1 MQLPIL
7 LLCCLLLTMPVA
19 ASTNG
24 VEWAHFPGQSL
35 LVGDPELG
43 GLGLDWPGLE
53 RFYRLR
59 DGTVRWHD
67 QGHLNAWGVR
77 LFKAIQDVRGQGLE
91 PADYHLSSLASMP
104 EITRGRALWRRE
116 LLLSDG
122 ALRLPRDLH
131 SGHYPADR
139 FDPQW
144 QIPAEPFD
152 PVDSLSELR
161 SVAEL
166 EALLADL
173 PPATADYRRLLQA
186 LADYRVIE
194 GLGGWPVIE
203 AGPTLRPGGRDP
215 RVPPLRRH
223 LRLTGDLSGA
233 EANDPRLYDQELVKA
248 VRRFQYRHGL
258 RVDGLVGS
266 LTRASLNVPV
276 GRRILQL
283 RANLERWRWM
293 PQDLG
298 ERYLLVNTAGFD
310 IRLLVAGK
318 TLFRQ
323 RTINGK
329 RHWQTPSFASRIT
342 RLVINPSWTVP
353 RKIAVEELLPRQQAD
368 AGFLEARRIEVF
380 RKTRG
385 EWVRLDPREVD
396 WSQYDKNNF
405 PFMLRQLPGEKNSL
419 GRVKF
424 DMANPYAIYLHDTPV
439 KSLFERPVRAFS
451 HGCVRVNHAEE
462 LARRLLDAGGQAS
475 GQTFDKVWHLGQTE
489 IEQLALPIPVYLV
502 YFTSW
507 VEEDGRV
514 QFRPDIYQRN
524 RRLLAALA
532 RSMRSDQPEATA
544 TASVQGPR

>member
-1 MQLPIL
+1 M
-7 LLCCLLLTMPVA
+7 
-19 ASTNG
+19 
-24 VEWAHFPGQSL
+24 
-35 LVGDPELG
+35 
-43 GLGLDWPGLE
+43 
-53 RFYRLR
+53 
-59 DGTVRWHD
+59 
-67 QGHLNAWGVR
+67 
-77 LFKAIQDVRGQGLE
+77 
-91 PADYHLSSLASMP
+91 
-104 EITRGRALWRRE
+104 
-116 LLLSDG
+116 
-122 ALRLPRDLH
+122 
-131 SGHYPADR
+131 
-139 FDPQW
+139 
-144 QIPAEPFD
+144 
-152 PVDSLSELR
+152 
-161 SVAEL
+161 
-166 EALLADL
+166 
-173 PPATADYRRLLQA
+173 
-186 LADYRVIE
+186 IE

-329 RHWQTPSFASRIT
+329 RHWQTPSFAS
-342 RLVINPSWTVP
+342 
-353 RKIAVEELLPRQQAD
+353 
-368 AGFLEARRIEVF
+368 RIEVF

-524 RRLLAALA
+524 RRLLALA